1 MTALEYMVFAAR
13 LSKMKRREALEK
25 SRTALRYVGLEK
37 EEDRKIS
44 GFSGGMKQ
52 RLGLAQALVHEPS
65 LLILDEP
72 VSALD
77 PAGRREVLDMMK
89 ELKRR

>member
-65 LLILDEP
+65 LLIWMNLFLR
-72 VSALD
+72 SI
-77 PAGRREVLDMMK
+77 RRGGAKSLI
-89 ELKRR
+89 

>member
-1 MTALEYMVFAAR
+1 MGRESINRLEIGYLPQHPAFFSWMTALAAR

-52 RLGLAQALVHEPS
+52 
-65 LLILDEP
+65 
-72 VSALD
+72 
-77 PAGRREVLDMMK
+77 
-89 ELKRR
+89 

>member
-1 MTALEYMVFAAR
+1 MRPDVVFAAR

-37 EEDRKIS
+37 EEDRKIG

-52 RLGLAQALVHEPS
+52 RLGLAQALVHEPR
-65 LLILDEP
+65 LLILDEL
-72 VSALD
+72 SSTSRR
-77 PAGRREVLDMMK
+77 PAGSSAETGSSKINSLGS
-89 ELKRR
+89 